1 MAIRTLTYA
10 LAATAMTF
18 ATSVQAAAA
27 PAPVPARSGAPVG
40 DAEQLR
46 GGSAFLP
53 VAIFML
59 AVIALMVFDDDDGP
73 QSP

>member
-10 LAATAMTF
+10 LAATAMTLG
-18 ATSVQAAAA
+18 TSVQAAAA
-27 PAPVPARSGAPVG
+27 SAPVPARSGAPIG
-40 DAEQLR
+40 EAEQI
-46 GGSAFLP
+46 GGSAFIP

-59 AVIALMVFDDDDGP
+59 AIIALMVFDDDDGP